1 MLKGFFGALIAAIIL
16 FAAGG
21 VTIAIFGKNDVRYTE
36 EFASVTWGGGHL
48 IDESVSGEK
57 TWYFDTEMTDIY
69 GIVVNSSDV
78 KTYIEP
84 SADNR
89 LSVRVQTDVWRGVSV
104 KAENRNNECLELNV
118 SGEKLGG
125 FISFG
130 SSNGTVTICVPDKI
144 YANLG
149 LNVGSGLLEAR
160 GIKAASN
167 MFNVGSGRFE
177 FEQSEGFT
185 ASSLDLD
192 MGSGSVKIANA
203 AAESFKIVMGSGNFD
218 ISGLTG
224 TGRIEIGSGSGTAE
238 FAKRYSANNI
248 FDLGSGKLTVY
259 IPDDTKADLY
269 ADIGSGTV
277 SVNCC
282 GISQTLHDDRII
294 LLNGGSNNALSLY
307 VYLGSGKVDLRNA
320 SEYKR
325 PDMFSDFPNTG
336 NTPSG
341 EAVAEQDN
349 NSGFGAAVGG
359 VYITEYAAG
368 VIPADRLDAE
378 LISSVTTIE
387 ADS

>member
-1 MLKGFFGALIAAIIL
+1 MLKGFFGALIAAIVL

-21 VTIAIFGKNDVRYTE
+21 VTIAIFGKNNILYTE

-48 IDESVSGEK
+48 IDESVTGEK

-69 GIVVNSSDV
+69 SILVNSSDV

-104 KAENRNNECLELNV
+104 EAENRNNECLELNV

-144 YANLG
+144 YANVS
-149 LNVGSGLLEAR
+149 LNVGSGSLEAR

-177 FEQSEGFT
+177 FEQSEGFI
-185 ASSLDLD
+185 ANSLDLN

-203 AAESFKIVMGSGNFD
+203 AAESFKIVIGSGKFD
-218 ISGLTG
+218 INGLTG
-224 TGRIEIGSGSGTAE
+224 SGKVDIGSGSGILE
-238 FAKRYSANNI
+238 FARRFSAQNT
-248 FDLGSGKLTVY
+248 FSLGSGKLTVY
-259 IPDDTKADLY
+259 IPDDTQADLY

-282 GISQTLHDDRII
+282 GISQTLHDDRSI
-294 LLNGGSNNALSLY
+294 LLNGGSNALSLY

-325 PDMFSDFPNTG
+325 PDMFSDFPDTG
-336 NTPSG
+336 NTPGG

-378 LISSVTTIE
+378 LISSVTTTE